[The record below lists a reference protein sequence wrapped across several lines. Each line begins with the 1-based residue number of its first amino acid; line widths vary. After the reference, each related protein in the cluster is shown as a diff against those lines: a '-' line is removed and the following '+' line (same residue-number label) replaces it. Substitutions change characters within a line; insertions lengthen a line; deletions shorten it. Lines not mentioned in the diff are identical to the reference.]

1 MNRKTFEKTMQL
13 FAATWP
19 ERAPTADT
27 ALAYWMALNHVDDK
41 VFQQAAR
48 LCLQQCTFYP
58 KPAEILERVETILTE
73 AGALPV
79 DAEQAWAEVQAMM
92 RHYTGPEASSA
103 RFFGRAAPPGP
114 AYSNAFIRPVVDEI
128 GGIYMLT
135 ESDVVRDLP
144 HRRREFITR
153 YSELRKRALMADSEL
168 MGQPLPAPG
177 AAPQLTSGQPA
188 DADNPLL
195 MLARQIED
203 GEL

>member
-1 MNRKTFEKTMQL
+1 MQL

-79 DAEQAWAEVQAMM
+79 DAEQAWSEVQAMM

-114 AYSNAFIRPVVDEI
+114 AYSNALIRPVVDEI
-128 GGIYMLT
+128 GGIASLSHADT
-135 ESDVVRDLP
+135 VRDLP
-144 HRRREFITR
+144 HRRREFIER
-153 YSELRKRALMADSEL
+153 YKTLRDRALAADPEL
-168 MGQPLPAPG
+168 LAQPLPAPG
-177 AAPQLTSGQPA
+177 TAPQLTGGQLA
-188 DADNPLL
+188 DDDNPLL
-195 MLARQIED
+195 QLARQIED